1 MKLGKRHS
9 TLALVMIAMF
19 AALTAIGAFIKIPLP
34 IVPFTLQIVFVFLAG
49 CLLGSRNGF
58 YSQLVYIGV
67 GLVGLPVFT
76 QGGGITYVLQ
86 PTFGYLIGFA
96 LAAYVIGMIL
106 ERVETPTKKHFIGA
120 TITGLFIIYGI
131 AVPYLYVAL
140 NFWLDMS
147 TSWSHV
153 FVIGFLSSIVAD
165 FCLAISAALL
175 AEKLYK
181 VFQSARGVTISQ
193 VEREN
198 MI

>member
-1 MKLGKRHS
+1 MGKRHS

-96 LAAYVIGMIL
+96 LAAYVIGIIL

>member
-1 MKLGKRHS
+1 MGKRHS

-96 LAAYVIGMIL
+96 LAAYVIGIIL

-175 AEKLYK
+175 ADKLYK

>member
-1 MKLGKRHS
+1 LGKRHS

-96 LAAYVIGMIL
+96 LAAYVIGIIL

-175 AEKLYK
+175 ADKLYK

>member
-175 AEKLYK
+175 ADKLYK